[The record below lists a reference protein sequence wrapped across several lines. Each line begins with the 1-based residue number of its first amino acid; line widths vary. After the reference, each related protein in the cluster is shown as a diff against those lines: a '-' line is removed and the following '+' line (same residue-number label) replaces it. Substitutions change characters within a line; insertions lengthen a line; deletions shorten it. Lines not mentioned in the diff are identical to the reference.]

1 MNSKKIVKVIGNVG
15 YWLFMITTLIC
26 VVIVIA
32 GRASGGE
39 PNLFG
44 YQIKTVLSGS
54 MEPTFQTGSVI
65 AVQKLENPT
74 DLSIGDVITF
84 QESRDVLVTHRIID
98 VIASNEGVL
107 YKTKGDN
114 NNFEDTNPVLSQN
127 VVAVYSGYTIPKLG
141 YFLNYATSPIGT
153 AILLIIP
160 GLILL
165 GYATITIRQ
174 ALKEIEGKM
183 QVTTKESDVI
193 EEKIS

>member
-1 MNSKKIVKVIGNVG
+1 MNSKKVVKVIGNVS

-39 PNLFG
+39 PNIFG

-74 DLSIGDVITF
+74 DLTVGDVITF

-98 VIASNEGVL
+98 VNTSNEGVL

-127 VVAVYSGYTIPKLG
+127 VVAVYSGFTLPKFG

-165 GYATITIRQ
+165 GYATVTIRQ
-174 ALKEIEGKM
+174 AIKEIEGKM
-183 QVTTKESDVI
+183 QVNTKESDVI